1 MFWVAAFGAIGLV
14 LLGAV
19 LVGLRRAADRRAARA
34 RTPYSQREAMHA
46 AHLAEA
52 FPHTKEN

>member
-1 MFWVAAFGAIGLV
+1 MFWGAAFGAIALV
-14 LLGAV
+14 IVGAV
-19 LVGLRRAADRRAARA
+19 IVGLNRAAVRRAAR
-34 RTPYSQREAMHA
+34 RQTPYSERQAMHA